1 MLPSLPNKVSKL
13 EIQVDVIYQCLY
25 LHKFLYFLS
34 LVHHYR
40 ILYFVLLF
48 SSTGELK
55 IQTLQWKFKVRS
67 LKKPTNHETGE
78 QWSILFFFLTRLVQN
93 ILLFYQQIS
102 ANFNSNTYFNVIY
115 FLLLESSVLIKIV
128 LNNYLLAKRFTVQL
142 KEEKKAMTKR
152 ERFISNI

>member
-1 MLPSLPNKVSKL
+1 M
-13 EIQVDVIYQCLY
+13 IY
-25 LHKFLYFLS
+25 S
-34 LVHHYR
+34 
-40 ILYFVLLF
+40 
-48 SSTGELK
+48 
-55 IQTLQWKFKVRS
+55 
-67 LKKPTNHETGE
+67 
-78 QWSILFFFLTRLVQN
+78 FFFLTRLVQN